1 MVNRILRPTGV
12 WKSDQFAFSQG
23 VKSDGINLVFVSGQS
38 GIDPSGKI
46 VGDDVGVQIKQSF
59 ENMKIV
65 LQEAGA
71 SFRDV
76 AKLNV
81 YLTNIG
87 DLAKYSEIQATYF
100 PDGFPAQTVVEVNKL
115 ALPELKVE
123 VEATAVIS

>member
-1 MVNRILRPTGV
+1 
-12 WKSDQFAFSQG
+12 
-23 VKSDGINLVFVSGQS
+23 
-38 GIDPSGKI
+38 
-46 VGDDVGVQIKQSF
+46 
-59 ENMKIV
+59 MKMV

-71 SFRDV
+71 SFSNV
-76 AKLNV
+76 TKLNV

-123 VEATAVIS
+123 VEATAVLS